1 MYMPFLKVNYKI
13 EFRRVGFDVVEFEY
27 QRNLAMVQFCFRPV
41 PGRVYRKYRVCT
53 ARRLGE
59 EHDEEW

>member
-27 QRNLAMVQFCFRPV
+27 QGNLAMVLFCFCPV
-41 PGRVYRKYRVCT
+41 PGQV
-53 ARRLGE
+53 
-59 EHDEEW
+59 